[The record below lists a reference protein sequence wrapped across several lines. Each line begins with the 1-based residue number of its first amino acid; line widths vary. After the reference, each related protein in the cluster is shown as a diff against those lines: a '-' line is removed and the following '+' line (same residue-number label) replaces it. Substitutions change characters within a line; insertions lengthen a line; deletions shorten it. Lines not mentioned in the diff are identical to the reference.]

1 MTQIFSIEL
10 AQQLVNSSNPFPI
23 EFDEAWTWLEYSRK
37 DNAKVALVENFEE
50 KIDYLIN
57 QEIAN
62 AFMQTKREKILLTIE
77 CLKMW
82 GMMCGTPK
90 GKEVRQYFLQCE
102 RIAKQ
107 NLKPK
112 TALELAKERVEL
124 AIREVKLQEEI
135 ELQRAIIADQEKD
148 LIHQAEV
155 IDELFNYSS
164 IIRIAKFNDCSEK
177 AFSWRKLKAAS
188 VTMELEIKKVPDP
201 NFGTKNLYSHDAW
214 RFVYPE
220 FKLPET
226 TTLRIY

>member
-10 AQQLVNSSNPFPI
+10 AQQLVDSSNTFPVD
-23 EFDEAWTWLEYSRK
+23 FDLAWQWLEYSTKR
-37 DNAKVALVENFEE
+37 NAKVSLIENFDEG
-50 KIDYLIN
+50 IDFMIN
-57 QEIAN
+57 HEPTTTGIQAHPREI
-62 AFMQTKREKILLTIE
+62 ILLTID
-77 CLKMW
+77 CLKSW
-82 GMMCGTPK
+82 GMMCGTTK

-102 RIAKQ
+102 RIVKQ

-135 ELQRAIIADQEKD
+135 ELQRLIIADQEKD

-164 IIRIAKFNDCSEK
+164 IIRIAKFNNCSEK

-201 NFGTKNLYSHDAW
+201 NFGTKNL
-214 RFVYPE
+214 RPFR
-220 FKLPET
+220 L
-226 TTLRIY
+226 L